1 MVGDVPV
8 VALVLGVRGEA
19 VHVVRVVKVAHPAR
33 LRWGWGWGVGPQALL
48 RRRLGGS
55 GLGGWHTSSAESS
68 QMPVGVHASAVQ
80 VPDTVAQAL
89 DFVADES
96 EQVPHSSSVAAPEA
110 QVPNATQTSLKVRAS
125 LGAAHE
131 PAMPGPYK
139 MQSGWA
145 PRWVA

>member
-1 MVGDVPV
+1 M
-8 VALVLGVRGEA
+8 
-19 VHVVRVVKVAHPAR
+19 
-33 LRWGWGWGVGPQALL
+33 L

-89 DFVADES
+89 DLVADES

-110 QVPNATQTSLKVRAS
+110 QVPNATQTSLKVRAP

-131 PAMPGPYK
+131 PDMPGPYK
-139 MQSGWA
+139 IQSRWV